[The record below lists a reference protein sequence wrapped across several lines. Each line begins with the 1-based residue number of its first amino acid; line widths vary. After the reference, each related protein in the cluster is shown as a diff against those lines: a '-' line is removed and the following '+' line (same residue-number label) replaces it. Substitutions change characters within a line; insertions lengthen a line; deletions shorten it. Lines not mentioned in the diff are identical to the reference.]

1 MEEYNVKD
9 LVKLSNNQ
17 AATVLDNFTRAMAIN
32 VRVHFAFFKLPKITF
47 WVYSTHNEQIRSVS
61 QFYPVLFAVL
71 ILTQVTHFKRFS
83 GIYNIFVGIYT
94 HKDPTEKVE
103 SNQRNNNTKSKKK
116 TTTNEKKRITN
127 ILVKNLTMKS
137 FSIY

>member
-1 MEEYNVKD
+1 MKEYNIKD

-17 AATVLDNFTRAMAIN
+17 AATILDSFTRAIN

-61 QFYPVLFAVL
+61 QFFPVLFAVL

-83 GIYNIFVGIYT
+83 GIYNIFFGIYT
-94 HKDPTEKVE
+94 HKDPTEKVQN
-103 SNQRNNNTKSKKK
+103 NQRNNNTKKQKK
-116 TTTNEKKRITN
+116 TTTNEKKKESQT
-127 ILVKNLTMKS
+127 
-137 FSIY
+137 F